1 MTNILDNKPAFSGL
15 KIYRPKIIES
25 VKNQKNF
32 FLKKIFFNNKHTRF
46 FFMKKKNKNFFL
58 KIVPKNQSKFVNFQL
73 YVHKWLIKKK
83 INVPNLLIDKNIKVL
98 NSKYFNHYLLR
109 SEFLKNDIIKFNKK
123 TLAKFACELSNFHDK
138 LKKIPLRKK
147 IQVNTLKRI
156 KTLEINKTKFLS
168 RKINRKKF
176 RKVYNLLKNENLF
189 FDFVKKNFNNF
200 QPTHGDLIPANI
212 IYTKNKKIFTFIDLE
227 DMFYSFFPIE
237 FDLSLFIER
246 TILKLNIS
254 NKKKI
259 EFVKIF
265 LLNYFRNNKKKLQF
279 PIVESIK
286 FNSLKSILMLITIY
300 NNKNKLNKKE
310 LNKFIDLYYSKINFL
325 KKIDQEYLSYDKN

>member
-1 MTNILDNKPAFSGL
+1 MDKVPLTLNGFESLNEEL
-15 KIYRPKIIES
+15 KYLKSIERP
-25 VKNQKNF
+25 N
-32 FLKKIFFNNKHTRF
+32 
-46 FFMKKKNKNFFL
+46 
-58 KIVPKNQSKFVNFQL
+58 
-73 YVHKWLIKKK
+73 
-83 INVPNLLIDKNIKVL
+83 
-98 NSKYFNHYLLR
+98 
-109 SEFLKNDIIKFNKK
+109 IIK
-123 TLAKFACELSNFHDK
+123 AIAEA
-138 LKKIPLRKK
+138 R
-147 IQVNTLKRI
+147 
-156 KTLEINKTKFLS
+156 E
-168 RKINRKKF
+168 
-176 RKVYNLLKNENLF
+176 
-189 FDFVKKNFNNF
+189 
-200 QPTHGDLIPANI
+200 HGDLIPANI